1 MSGIK
6 FTRKESRVLIDL
18 LGDLNNTGFA
28 SKNLK
33 VLQKKVSRFEDDRTK
48 DCLYCGSKFVST
60 RMSKIYC
67 SRRCKNKANYIKR
80 TSVNLPD
87 YMEEE

>member
-18 LGDLNNTGFA
+18 VSDLQVAGFF

-33 VLQKKVSRFEDDRTK
+33 ILQKKVNRFEDDRTK
-48 DCLYCGSKFVST
+48 TCLCCGAKFVST
-60 RMSKIYC
+60 RKSKIYC
-67 SRRCKNKANYIKR
+67 SRKCINKANYIKR
-80 TSVNLPD
+80 TSANLPD